1 MNQCPLSARGARCLV
16 PRSKGASS
24 GVSRAPIT
32 SNLPDCYLS
41 LRAAGVQPD
50 CRHAADAMLATK
62 AAALRNVNRCAQ
74 CRSDEMA
81 GLSVIRR
88 VPVLGLVLELL
99 PRRLPANG
107 CARSEP
113 MLTFEP
119 CHLPSP
125 YIERPSIMLAG
136 ERRLVMNFCHVT
148 LA

>member
-1 MNQCPLSARGARCLV
+1 V
-16 PRSKGASS
+16 PRSKGASG
-24 GVSRAPIT
+24 GVSRAPII
-32 SNLPDCYLS
+32 SRLGDCYLS

-50 CRHAADAMLATK
+50 RRPATASMLATE

-81 GLSVIRR
+81 GLSVIRC
-88 VPVLGLVLELL
+88 VPVLGLMLELL

-125 YIERPSIMLAG
+125 YIETPSIMLAG
-136 ERRLVMNFCHVT
+136 QRRLVMKFCHLT

>member
-1 MNQCPLSARGARCLV
+1 M
-16 PRSKGASS
+16 PRSKGASG
-24 GVSRAPIT
+24 GVSGAPIT
-32 SNLPDCYLS
+32 TSLRTCYLS
-41 LRAAGVQPD
+41 LRAASVQPD
-50 CRHAADAMLATK
+50 RRRANATMLATQ
-62 AAALRNVNRCAQ
+62 AAALRNVDRRAQ
-74 CRSDEMA
+74 CRSDKVA
-81 GLSVIRR
+81 GLSVIRG
-88 VPVLGLVLELL
+88 VPVRRLVLELL

-136 ERRLVMNFCHVT
+136 ERRLVMKFCHVT